1 MAITMVTTTMPLI
14 DGSPLAGVREQRKR
28 LLARMAADLVLDR
41 TYADHQAARRTLSGL
56 GYAMDDIVM
65 LIDDARAFA
74 VQEAVAAAMARP

>member
-1 MAITMVTTTMPLI
+1 
-14 DGSPLAGVREQRKR
+14 
-28 LLARMAADLVLDR
+28 MAARWRASASSASDCWRGWPPTSSL
-41 TYADHQAARRTLSGL
+41 TGPTQTARRTLSGL